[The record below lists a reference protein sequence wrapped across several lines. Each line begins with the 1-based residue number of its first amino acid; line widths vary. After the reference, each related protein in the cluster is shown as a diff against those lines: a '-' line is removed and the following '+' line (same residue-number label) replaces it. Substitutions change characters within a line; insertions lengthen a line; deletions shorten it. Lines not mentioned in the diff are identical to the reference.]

1 MEVIMY
7 TSPYRILLKE
17 LLDKTDW
24 TFVWKCEFK

>member
-24 TFVWKCEFK
+24 TIV

>member
-24 TFVWKCEFK
+24 TFV